1 MSRTDPQ
8 FNLRIP
14 EELRDRVMAAAKTNK
29 RSATAEIIARLEASF
44 GVDEALQEI
53 APGAPLYEAGPII
66 RSLSEER
73 DEALEALNDLN
84 LEIHAKVL
92 LEQFAHNTA
101 RLDKIDSRIEYLIDS
116 LLPPKK

>member
-44 GVDEALQEI
+44 TPTSKMLLVDEHH
-53 APGAPLYEAGPII
+53 
-66 RSLSEER
+66 RSQSPSPER
-73 DEALEALNDLN
+73 ALEL
-84 LEIHAKVL
+84 I
-92 LEQFAHNTA
+92 EQLKGELAG
-101 RLDKIDSRIEYLIDS
+101 LIAT
-116 LLPPKK
+116 PKE